1 MNSLDEKYWDPS
13 NFYKNAEINNKKVKS
28 TINDLDF
35 NYNKIMVCGRGTDNH
50 PNFHPR
56 FSTTSTDIESE
67 LYVLVDH
74 TFYHKESIK
83 RNGNYALSI
92 IVHPLIVQKIE
103 SVGGKIFWFS
113 PEYLENDLPK
123 IMAGKFPKE
132 NSGLATISL
141 ASFFGAKKILLSGIN
156 LTNRI
161 YEQFQDGKDIVFSS
175 IHNNGGKI
183 FSLDGILA
191 EKIRIEE
198 WRLLE
203 NV

>member
-1 MNSLDEKYWDPS
+1 MDSLDERYWDSS
-13 NFYKNAEINNKKVKS
+13 NFYKNAEINSKNIKS
-28 TINDLDF
+28 TIKELNFD
-35 NYNKIMVCGRGTDNH
+35 YEKIMVCGRASNNH

-74 TFYHKESIK
+74 TNFHKESIN

-92 IVHPLIVQKIE
+92 IVHPLVVQKIE
-103 SVGGKIFWFS
+103 NLGGKIFWFS
-113 PEYLENDLPK
+113 PQYIKNDLPK
-123 IMAGKFPKE
+123 IISGKFPKD

-156 LTNRI
+156 LTNKI
-161 YEQFQDGKDIVFSS
+161 YEQFQAGKDIVFSN
-175 IHNNGGKI
+175 IYKNDGKI

-191 EKIRIEE
+191 DKISIDK
-198 WRLLE
+198 W
-203 NV
+203 NKI

>member
-1 MNSLDEKYWDPS
+1 MDSLDEEYWDSS
-13 NFYKNAEINNKKVKS
+13 NFYKNAEINCKNIKF
-28 TINDLDF
+28 TIHDLDGY
-35 NYNKIMVCGRGTDNH
+35 NYEKIMVCGRASNNH

-74 TFYHKESIK
+74 TNFHKESIN

-92 IVHPLIVQKIE
+92 IVHPLVVQKIE
-103 SVGGKIFWFS
+103 NLGGKIFWFS
-113 PEYLENDLPK
+113 PQYIKNDLPK
-123 IMAGKFPKE
+123 IISGKFPKD

-156 LTNRI
+156 LTNKI
-161 YEQFQDGKDIVFSS
+161 YEQFQAGKDIVFSN
-175 IHNNGGKI
+175 IYKNDGKI

-191 EKIRIEE
+191 DKISIDK
-198 WRLLE
+198 W
-203 NV
+203 NKI

>member
-1 MNSLDEKYWDPS
+1 MFMDSLDERYWDSS
-13 NFYKNAEINNKKVKS
+13 NFYKNAEINSKNIKS
-28 TINDLDF
+28 TIKELNFD
-35 NYNKIMVCGRGTDNH
+35 YEKIMVCGRASNNH

-74 TFYHKESIK
+74 TNFHKESIN

-92 IVHPLIVQKIE
+92 IVHPLVVQKIE
-103 SVGGKIFWFS
+103 NLGGKIFWFS
-113 PEYLENDLPK
+113 PQYIKNDLPK
-123 IMAGKFPKE
+123 IISGKFPKD

-156 LTNRI
+156 LTNKI
-161 YEQFQDGKDIVFSS
+161 YEQFQAGKDIVFSN
-175 IHNNGGKI
+175 IYKNDGRI

-191 EKIRIEE
+191 DKISIDK
-198 WRLLE
+198 W
-203 NV
+203 NKI

>member
-1 MNSLDEKYWDPS
+1 MFMDSLDERYWDSS
-13 NFYKNAEINNKKVKS
+13 NFYKNAEINSKNIKS
-28 TINDLDF
+28 TIKELNFD
-35 NYNKIMVCGRGTDNH
+35 YEKIMVCGRASNNH

-74 TFYHKESIK
+74 TNFHKESIN

-92 IVHPLIVQKIE
+92 IVHPLVVQKIE
-103 SVGGKIFWFS
+103 NLGGKIFWFS
-113 PEYLENDLPK
+113 PQYIKNDLPK
-123 IMAGKFPKE
+123 IISGKFPKD

-156 LTNRI
+156 LTNKI
-161 YEQFQDGKDIVFSS
+161 YEQFQAGKDIVFSN
-175 IHNNGGKI
+175 IYKNDGKI

-191 EKIRIEE
+191 DKISIDK
-198 WRLLE
+198 W
-203 NV
+203 NKI